1 MLRRLTCLA
10 AFVLV
15 LGVIPPGVS
24 NGADPT
30 LVGWWTF
37 DDGTPTDISGNGLDG
52 LLLGSAVIVADPE
65 RGRVLQINQN
75 GMQVDGPF
83 AITTSF
89 TLSAW
94 IKLDQPRTGR
104 YYFGGPWWIRTDN
117 QGGSEHH
124 WCEIRYPDG
133 SFVDKFDTRSGN
145 SPEGQLDGQWH
156 HIAVVLPEDGA
167 VKAYVDGA
175 LAPVRDNNTK
185 AHDFEGAVGPL
196 FFGTQ
201 DENGGNAISGYMD
214 DIRVFNYAISEDEI
228 QAVMNGAGLAGV
240 EFPLARRPVPEDGT
254 MLEATW
260 ATLGWRAGDYAVS
273 HDVYLGDNSDD
284 VNGGTPD
291 TAVFQGNQGETTILA
306 GFPGFPFPEG
316 LIPGA
321 TYYWR
326 IDEVNDADPNSPWK
340 GDVWSFSIQ
349 PYKAYNPDPA
359 DGAEFVDPD
368 GTFNWTPGFGA
379 ALHTFYV
386 GTDFEEVNNAIG
398 GVPRSEATLKP
409 GPLESEKVYYWR
421 VDEFDGAATH
431 KGDVWAFTTP
441 GAAGDPMPA
450 NGAVDV
456 TQTQVLSW
464 TPAETAASHDL
475 YFGADKDAVVNA
487 TEASPEFKGNKP
499 GGAAS
504 YDPGKMPWNTTH
516 YWRVDAVYA
525 AETIKGLVWSFA
537 TANFLLVDDFESYND
552 IDPPDPNSNTIYSS
566 WIDGYGIPTN
576 GALTA
581 DELPPYAEQTMVHG
595 GAQSMKYLYD
605 TNLMISESTLT
616 LIYPKDWTA
625 EGVTKLS
632 LWFRGASG
640 NAADRMFVALGDSV
654 VYHDDASAT
663 QITGWNEWVIDLQA
677 FAGVDLTGV
686 NTITIGFGTKNSPA
700 AGGSGQMYF
709 DDIRLYR

>member
-1 MLRRLTCLA
+1 MLRRHTCLA
-10 AFVLV
+10 VLV
-15 LGVIPPGVS
+15 LVSVVIAPSVS

-30 LVGWWTF
+30 IAGWWTF

-52 LLLGSAVIVADPE
+52 LLLGNAVIVADPE
-65 RGRVLQINQN
+65 RGQVLQINQN

-228 QAVMNGAGLAGV
+228 QAIMNGAGLAGV

-260 ATLGWRAGDYAVS
+260 ATLSWRAGDYAVS

-349 PYKAYNPDPA
+349 PYTAYSPDPA

-475 YFGADKDAVVNA
+475 YFGADKDAVANA

-581 DELPPYAEQTMVHG
+581 NELPPYAEQTIVHG

-640 NAADRMFVALGDSV
+640 NAADRMFVALGDAV

-677 FAGVDLTGV
+677 FAGLDLTNV
-686 NTITIGFGTKNSPA
+686 NTMTIGFGTKNSPA